1 MRKDRRCTVG
11 GHRCTV
17 GGAQMYGRGGTD
29 VRPRGPDLTFGGR
42 AYKDC
47 GVCKMIVIPKQNE
60 QISKL
65 RLKDMLMMGE
75 VVVFCPTW

>member
-1 MRKDRRCTVG
+1 MRKDRRCTARGAQMYGHGGTDVRSG
-11 GHRCTV
+11 GHRCT
-17 GGAQMYGRGGTD
+17 AQG
-29 VRPRGPDLTFGGR
+29 PRSDAWGR

>member
-1 MRKDRRCTVG
+1 MEREKYADRSQMYGHGGTDVRSG
-11 GHRCTV
+11 GHRCT
-17 GGAQMYGRGGTD
+17 AQG
-29 VRPRGPDLTFGGR
+29 PRFDAWGR
-42 AYKDC
+42 ASKDC
-47 GVCKMIVIPKQNE
+47 GVRKMIIIHKQNK